1 LNGLSCRFHN
11 LEHRC
16 VACLPS
22 DAQDIS
28 VLFNHKVHA
37 AGVMVKTIDEHA
49 ALSPVAR
56 HTARFFGP
64 AQARPGTAGCV
75 PGPARTIPPG
85 RVSAAGYARRATRP
99 GPPKNGRHGPA
110 RSRERPAA
118 LSLSPLKWA
127 SGCAAGP
134 TLRSV
139 SHSLRLS
146 VSPLS
151 ARSALSLS
159 RSRSPVASRP
169 RPLRRC
175 SLRLLLTASPSGVG
189 RRRSLCRIRS
199 VRRRS
204 LGSGSA
210 SVKSLTLNP

>member
-1 LNGLSCRFHN
+1 VVCS
-11 LEHRC
+11 
-16 VACLPS
+16 
-22 DAQDIS
+22 
-28 VLFNHKVHA
+28 HA
-37 AGVMVKTIDEHA
+37 IERERESHAYDYVDRRTEIPVRSIDEHA
-49 ALSPVAR
+49 AQSPVAR
-56 HTARFFGP
+56 HAARFFGS

-75 PGPARTIPPG
+75 PGPARTMPPG
-85 RVSAAGYARRATRP
+85 RAWAAGYARRAARP

-159 RSRSPVASRP
+159 RSPLALDLSVAARSAWCSPPHRRASAVAVVSAGSVP
-169 RPLRRC
+169 C
-175 SLRLLLTASPSGVG
+175 GVA
-189 RRRSLCRIRS
+189 L
-199 VRRRS
+199 
-204 LGSGSA
+204 
-210 SVKSLTLNP
+210 